1 MPALRKKDINRM
13 KRLRRMD
20 LRDEYRISGS
30 ETDKRI
36 RVNIYL
42 RPWILDYID
51 DLRTDAGMNR
61 SRLIDVLLG
70 WMVQDMIADQTKE
83 RQFGDG
89 VPEPLY
95 KQKSPEGTRASRK
108 EDDSALPYPDME
120 VNFDETEREDAP
132 DR

>member
-1 MPALRKKDINRM
+1 MSSLKKKDLNRM

-30 ETDKRI
+30 ETDKRV

-51 DLRTDAGMNR
+51 DLRSEAGMNR

-95 KQKSPEGTRASRK
+95 KSHLPVPAPSSGE
-108 EDDSALPYPDME
+108 EDSALPYPDLE
-120 VNFDETEREDAP
+120 VDS
-132 DR
+132 

>member
-1 MPALRKKDINRM
+1 MPSLKKKDLNRM
-13 KRLRRMD
+13 KRLRKMD

-30 ETDKRI
+30 ETDHRI

-51 DLRTDAGMNR
+51 DLRSEAGMNR

-89 VPEPLY
+89 VPGPLY
-95 KQKSPEGTRASRK
+95 KSHQPVSAPSSGE
-108 EDDSALPYPDME
+108 EDSALPYPDME
-120 VNFDETEREDAP
+120 VDS
-132 DR
+132 